1 MFSPEFFWLI
11 IYLRLPLVR
20 CRTLF
25 IIYFRY
31 SVLIEMELIYLWI
44 TIQSLYKSL
53 LRESFL
59 LNYSR
64 KLGLFKLI
72 DWIIFLLIKL
82 YFVIY
87 LLIFMSITIIYTQNH
102 LIQFSWRL
110 ITADMINKLNGKK
123 STISKFND
131 LSLAMLNRG
140 YMLLSSSLSPTHI
153 QIENLKISW

>member
-44 TIQSLYKSL
+44 ASQSLYKSL

-110 ITADMINKLNGKK
+110 ITADTINKLNGKK
-123 STISKFND
+123 VLYQNLMIF
-131 LSLAMLNRG
+131 
-140 YMLLSSSLSPTHI
+140 LLPCWTEATCSYLQAWARHI
-153 QIENLKISW
+153 FK

>member
-44 TIQSLYKSL
+44 TSQSLYKSL

-87 LLIFMSITIIYTQNH
+87 LKDIFLYPTYILSHMWTVFIFSQLLVYFHFYFYFHFHNNDFHNCHSI
-102 LIQFSWRL
+102 
-110 ITADMINKLNGKK
+110 
-123 STISKFND
+123 
-131 LSLAMLNRG
+131 NRN
-140 YMLLSSSLSPTHI
+140 S
-153 QIENLKISW
+153 